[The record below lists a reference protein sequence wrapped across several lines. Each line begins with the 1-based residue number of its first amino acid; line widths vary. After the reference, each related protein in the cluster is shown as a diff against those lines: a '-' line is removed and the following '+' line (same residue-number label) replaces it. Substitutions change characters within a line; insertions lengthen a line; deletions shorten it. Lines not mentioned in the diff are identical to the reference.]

1 MFIINVELSRQQQ
14 NRTINTIYIG
24 NIVNNILYY
33 YYYCIHTTT
42 TLRALRQ
49 SVLLGSYLY
58 SYIIII

>member
-1 MFIINVELSRQQQ
+1 MFIINFELSRQQQ

-33 YYYCIHTTT
+33 YYYYCIHATT

-49 SVLLGSYLY
+49 TVLLG
-58 SYIIII
+58 